1 MEEINL
7 DLNNLFNLS
16 YSFEGLK
23 ILLTSI
29 AKNQDIMLQK
39 IKQLENNQKLNEKNN
54 IKFIPQKIV
63 ETKKV
68 EDKNH
73 ANENKEA
80 MNTNSD
86 KDKDIYNNF
95 LISDLTNRI
104 SNLEDQYR
112 NIRSFIPQYQEQDPR
127 TLNDIL
133 DEHKSN
139 LNDLNENIKGINNN
153 ISNMKESM
161 ENMQLKVMDFS
172 IFEVF
177 KDKNITADVDVAEL
191 LIKALE
197 NKMNEKFKF
206 NDEKIKKDEQDIMK
220 LKTELTNIKNSS
232 NFQTKNL
239 SYIKEEILSI
249 QKNIEQLRTNTSDNI
264 MKNKELI
271 RKLREKNNASS
282 KEFSESMSSINIK
295 INSFEEKINKLLEE
309 FENIK
314 KEKNMESSNLEQ
326 ENVKHEDFI
335 IFQDNIQKKCTH
347 LEKKLQILSE
357 SIKTK
362 ELEEKIYQLNRELQN
377 KKPSDQ
383 EYFSLNEQVQSH
395 QDLFD
400 NIKIDNINTQND
412 LKKIKESMNLINR
425 KCEDLILQNLMSAKT
440 PDDLKDGKVQKNL
453 ILSKMKDYLES
464 SVFNEYLID
473 DTREK
478 EKIKKDIDNYK
489 QFKEEIIETLKKSA
503 SIQDL
508 KNLEAYLE
516 DLFDEY
522 KEKMTKLC
530 PKKSEI
536 NKALKS
542 LELQIKSLY
551 ELILKKDE
559 KSDNWLIA
567 KKQIGGFACASCDN
581 YIGDLKENDEKV
593 FWNQFPEYTNYTIKD
608 IKDLNVNKIGNGFSR
623 ILNLVNIN
631 KEINENDKGIKILN
645 NEWKNGF
652 KENNEKENNNIFN
665 QTGYKKNKKA
675 IYRNINIETNLKTV
689 PSYDEAMNG
698 FKTQRLKN
706 INIDEI
712 KLKNNDINN
721 NLPTITSR
729 NDKNNIIDIYEEG
742 KEQKDG
748 PKLIKIIKKKK

>member
-54 IKFIPQKIV
+54 IKFIPQKNV

-282 KEFSESMSSINIK
+282 KEFSESMSSINMK

-377 KKPSDQ
+377 KKPSAQ

-567 KKQIGGFACASCDN
+567 KKPIGGYACASCDN

-608 IKDLNVNKIGNGFSR
+608 IKELNVNKIGNGFSR

-645 NEWKNGF
+645 NEAKNGF
-652 KENNEKENNNIFN
+652 KEINEKESNNIFN

-748 PKLIKIIKKKK
+748 PKLIKILKKKK

>member
-54 IKFIPQKIV
+54 IKFIPQKNV

-567 KKQIGGFACASCDN
+567 KKPIGGYACASCDN

>member
-508 KNLEAYLE
+508 KNLESYLE

-567 KKQIGGFACASCDN
+567 KKPIGGYACASCDN

-645 NEWKNGF
+645 NESKNGF
-652 KENNEKENNNIFN
+652 KEINEKENNNIFN

>member
-362 ELEEKIYQLNRELQN
+362 ELEEKIYQLNKELQN

-567 KKQIGGFACASCDN
+567 KKPIGGFACASCDN

-645 NEWKNGF
+645 NESKNGF
-652 KENNEKENNNIFN
+652 KEINEKENNNIFN

>member
-54 IKFIPQKIV
+54 IKFIPQKNV

-95 LISDLTNRI
+95 LISDLTSRI

-220 LKTELTNIKNSS
+220 LKTELTNIKKSS

-478 EKIKKDIDNYK
+478 EKIKKDIDNCK

-567 KKQIGGFACASCDN
+567 KKPIGGYACASCDN

-608 IKDLNVNKIGNGFSR
+608 IKELNVNKIGNGFSR

-689 PSYDEAMNG
+689 SSYDEAMNG

-729 NDKNNIIDIYEEG
+729 NDKNNMIDIYEQG

>member
-39 IKQLENNQKLNEKNN
+39 IKQLEKNQKLNEKNN

-309 FENIK
+309 FENNK

-567 KKQIGGFACASCDN
+567 KKPIGGYACASCDN

-608 IKDLNVNKIGNGFSR
+608 IKELNVNKIGNGFSR

-631 KEINENDKGIKILN
+631 KEISENDKGIKILN
-645 NEWKNGF
+645 NEAKNGF
-652 KENNEKENNNIFN
+652 KEINEKESNNIFN

-748 PKLIKIIKKKK
+748 PKLIKIINKKK

>member
-522 KEKMTKLC
+522 KEKMAKLC

-567 KKQIGGFACASCDN
+567 KKPIGGYACASCDN

-608 IKDLNVNKIGNGFSR
+608 IKELNVNKIGNGFSR

>member
-239 SYIKEEILSI
+239 SYIKEEIHSI

-377 KKPSDQ
+377 KKPSAQ

-567 KKQIGGFACASCDN
+567 KKPIGGYACASCDN

-645 NEWKNGF
+645 NEAKNGF
-652 KENNEKENNNIFN
+652 KEINEKESNNIFN

>member
-29 AKNQDIMLQK
+29 AKNQDKMLQK

-377 KKPSDQ
+377 KKPSAQ

-567 KKQIGGFACASCDN
+567 KKPIGGYACASCDN

-608 IKDLNVNKIGNGFSR
+608 IKELNVNKIGNGFSR

>member
-282 KEFSESMSSINIK
+282 KEFSESMSSINMK

-464 SVFNEYLID
+464 SVFNEYLRD

-567 KKQIGGFACASCDN
+567 KKPIGGYACASCDN

-608 IKDLNVNKIGNGFSR
+608 IKELNVNKIGNGFSR